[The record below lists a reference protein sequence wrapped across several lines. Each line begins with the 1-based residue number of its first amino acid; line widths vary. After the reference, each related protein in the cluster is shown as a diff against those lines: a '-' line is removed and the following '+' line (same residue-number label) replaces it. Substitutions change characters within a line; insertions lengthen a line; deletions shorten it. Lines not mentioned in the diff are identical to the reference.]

1 MNNLEKDMELQREEI
16 LKLKKEFE
24 NELVTT
30 TDTKKIDDLKRKLG
44 LMDQCINMCSFIGGL
59 HYFIKEENKEI

>member
-1 MNNLEKDMELQREEI
+1 MTNLARDMELQREEI

-24 NELVTT
+24 SELVTT

-44 LMDQCINMCSFIGGL
+44 LMDKCMKMCSFIGGL
-59 HYFIKEENKEI
+59 HYFIKEEKKEI